1 MARAWVVAVREYLAL
16 VGTKAF
22 VIGLLMA
29 PLILGVAVLVGDGSG
44 TRADVGPGVVAVVD
58 ASGAVLPHLRERLEA
73 DGHRVLV
80 QAPQGFSDARLGDL
94 ATAVR
99 EGALLAIVEVE
110 ADPGGGPGAARI
122 YLDGGIAGGARWL
135 EAAVEVALQLARL
148 EAHGVPEP
156 EAEALIRA
164 GGVERHPLPGVGGEE
179 AEDAEEAEL
188 ARVLAPIASVFL
200 VFIAV
205 MTASMPL
212 LQAVVEEKQQ
222 RIAEVLLGAVSPFQ
236 LMAGKLLGAVGVVLT
251 TLVYYVGLGW
261 LGASTLGLAGYVS
274 LQVVATVLVVA
285 SLASVLYGAI
295 FLAVGAAASD
305 LKDAQ
310 GMMTPL
316 MVLLFAPLI
325 FMGTVTGNPH
335 SPLAVGLSLFPLTA
349 PMFLPMR
356 VGLSDSVPTW
366 QIALALVLTLGT
378 LFGVLWAAGRIFR
391 IGILS
396 HGRMPGLRELARWLR
411 A

>member
-29 PLILGVAVLVGDGSG
+29 PLILGVAVLVGDGR
-44 TRADVGPGVVAVVD
+44 TPADPGPGVVAVVD

-73 DGHRVLV
+73 DGHRVQV
-80 QAPQGFSDARLGDL
+80 EAPQAFGEVRRGEL
-94 ATAVR
+94 AAAVR
-99 EGALLAIVEVE
+99 NGALLAIVEVE
-110 ADPGGGPGAARI
+110 VEPDRGPGAARI
-122 YLDGGIAGGARWL
+122 YVEGGIAGGARWL
-135 EAAVEVALQLARL
+135 DATVEVALQLARL

-164 GGVERHPLPGVGGEE
+164 EGVERLPLPG
-179 AEDAEEAEL
+179 ADREDSEEAEL
-188 ARVLAPIASVFL
+188 ARVLAPMASVFL

-261 LGASTLGLAGYVS
+261 LGASYLGLAGYVS

-366 QIALALVLTLGT
+366 QIALALVLTLTT
-378 LFGVLWAAGRIFR
+378 LFVVLWAAGRIFR

-396 HGRMPGLRELARWLR
+396 HGRMPGLRELTRWLR